1 MTKNY
6 KRHTVTAALPYAN
19 GGLHIGH
26 MAGVYVPAD
35 IYVRYL
41 RMKGEDVMF
50 VCGSD
55 EHGVP
60 VTIRAEKEGTTVQEV
75 VDKYH
80 HLIKKSFED
89 FGISFDIY
97 HRTSD
102 PLHHE
107 TTQSFFKEIHAKN
120 GFVEQESEQYYDEE
134 KKQFLADR
142 YIQGTCPKCGHPDA
156 YGDQCE
162 NCGTALSP
170 DELINPR
177 SALSNSKPVRKKT
190 IHYYLPLD
198 QYESWLK
205 EWILEGHK
213 EDWRANVYGQCKS
226 WIDDG
231 LKPRAI
237 TRDLDWGVKVPLQN
251 AQGKVLYVWF
261 DAPIGY
267 VSATKAY
274 FEEKAKTDNS
284 VNVDDWKKYWQD
296 KDTKLVHFIGKD
308 NIVFHCIIFPA
319 ILKAQGD
326 YILPDN
332 VPANEF
338 LNLENDKIST
348 SRNWAVWLHEY
359 NEDFKGQSDILRYHL
374 TAIAPEAKDN
384 NFTWQGFL
392 EKNNSELADTF
403 GNFVRRPI
411 ALTHNYFGGKV
422 PKLNELE
429 EIDQK
434 LIAELKTIKDKIST
448 SIENYRFREAQSF
461 LMDLARLGNQYM
473 QETSPWLLYKED
485 KEGNLPRIE
494 TILHLGLQI
503 IANLAILS
511 EPFLPN
517 TTQTLKETL
526 NLENLSWQ
534 DVSRIDILEAG
545 KEINKATILFKK
557 LEPKDIAKQ
566 VEKLEKI
573 KVEKEAEAKKV
584 ESQNRPVKPEITFE
598 DFQKLDI
605 RVATITNAE
614 KIKKADKLLKIILD
628 TGIGERTVV
637 SGIAQHYTPE
647 DIIGQ
652 QVSVI
657 LNLAP
662 RKMRGVM
669 SEGMI
674 LMAEDSEGNLKFV
687 SPKEKVAEGSEVR

>member
-60 VTIRAEKEGTTVQEV
+60 VTIRAEKEGITVQEV

-80 HLIKKSFED
+80 NLIKKSFEE

-102 PLHHE
+102 AVHQETAQSIFKDLHNKNIFIEKE
-107 TTQSFFKEIHAKN
+107 T
-120 GFVEQESEQYYDEE
+120 EQYYDEE
-134 KKQFLADR
+134 KKRFLADR
-142 YIQGTCPKCGHPDA
+142 YIQGTCPKCGNPDA

-162 NCGTALSP
+162 KCGSTLSP

-177 SALSNSKPVRKKT
+177 SALSNTQPVRKKT
-190 IHYYLPLD
+190 SHYYLPLD
-198 QYESWLK
+198 QYENWLK

-226 WIDDG
+226 WIDEG

-237 TRDLDWGVKVPLQN
+237 TRDLDWGVKVPLEN
-251 AQGKVLYVWF
+251 AEGKVLYVWF

-267 VSATKAY
+267 ISATKAY
-274 FEEKAKTDNS
+274 FADKAKSDNA
-284 VNVDDWKKYWQD
+284 VNAEDWKKYWQD
-296 KDTKLVHFIGKD
+296 ENTKLVHFIGKD
-308 NIVFHCIIFPA
+308 NIVFHCIIFPT
-319 ILKAQGD
+319 ILKAQGEF
-326 YILPDN
+326 ILPDN

-359 NEDFKGQSDILRYHL
+359 NEEFAGQSDILRYYL

-422 PKLNELE
+422 PKLNKLE

-434 LIAELKTIKDKIST
+434 LIEELKNIKDKISN

-517 TTQTLKETL
+517 TAKTLKETL

-534 DVSRIDILEAG
+534 EASRIDILEVG

-557 LEPKDIAKQ
+557 LEQKDIAKQ

-573 KVEKEAEAKKV
+573 KAEKEAEAKKA

-614 KIKKADKLLKIILD
+614 KIKKADKLLKITLD

-637 SGIAQHYTPE
+637 SGIAQHYKPE

-687 SPKEKVAEGSEVR
+687 SPTEKVDEGSEVR